1 MEIETNM
8 DNEMSYVDRVAQAH
22 GGDDEASDGD
32 DDEDWVEGEPGQ
44 DGDADDGEDEG
55 GRMEE
60 DSDQGEDEEDD
71 DRMEEDQDT
80 GGDGDD
86 SAAGETDDVLEY
98 DVDDLRDSAH
108 AVYFDMGEG
117 PDRMI
122 RNPNEVD
129 DARPVQMELSELAKE
144 TLTWRL
150 DQSFSDWTIVVSSDD
165 GSIDPVEYNVHRHI
179 LATGPKKSGYFE
191 GMLLSLGEFQE
202 QGNSTSPIA
211 LPVDIV
217 LAFPLFLD
225 YLYAPISEAKC
236 IITPENVA
244 QLRHL
249 ADYFLVPALSNA
261 VHEFIKADMNCVER
275 TEEYLRMAVREGLDE
290 LVAHAAYVC
299 IRNLCE
305 IDELSS
311 LLHSMP
317 PAFFWHFIAYASQ
330 LGREQFQ
337 IEVFAYGSFATTLHG
352 NVASYMRK
360 HGGQLGLPF
369 FFAVF
374 DQIADLMPNESEAR
388 THGLSV
394 REEAFAAVMSYFDLF
409 KQHGWILEY
418 VHVGSDYL
426 QYFPPAR
433 FITFCTNALYSYMY
447 IPRSDGEEI
456 DDREIANI
464 MTKVPH
470 SIATALVVKTSK
482 KCRGVGNSTESVGVE
497 NE

>member
-261 VHEFIKADMNCVER
+261 VHEFIKADMNCLER
-275 TEEYLRMAVREGLDE
+275 TEEYLRMAVQEGLDE
-290 LVAHAAYVC
+290 LIVHAAHVC
-299 IRNLCE
+299 IRNVRGIE
-305 IDELSS
+305 EDST

-317 PAFFWHFIAYASQ
+317 PAFFWHVIVYASQ
-330 LGREQFQ
+330 IGREQF
-337 IEVFAYGSFATTLHG
+337 EDEDASDFAVWVNAL
-352 NVASYMRK
+352 VASYVRK
-360 HGGQLGLPF
+360 HGERLGLPYF
-369 FFAVF
+369 LAVF
-374 DQIADLMPNESEAR
+374 DQIANVMPNDCQASAR
-388 THGLSV
+388 V
-394 REEAFAAVMSYFDLF
+394 VMDYLDIF
-409 KQHGWILEY
+409 KIHGWTLEFELNLATN
-418 VHVGSDYL
+418 VWCE
-426 QYFPPAR
+426 R
-433 FITFCTNALYSYMY
+433 FVRCCAETIYRYT
-447 IPRSDGEEI
+447 
-456 DDREIANI
+456 RERRLRECQVQDI
-464 MTKVPH
+464 MKRVPH
-470 SIATALVVKTSK
+470 CIAAHLFVMASKELRGEADNNGRVV
-482 KCRGVGNSTESVGVE
+482 EIE
-497 NE
+497 